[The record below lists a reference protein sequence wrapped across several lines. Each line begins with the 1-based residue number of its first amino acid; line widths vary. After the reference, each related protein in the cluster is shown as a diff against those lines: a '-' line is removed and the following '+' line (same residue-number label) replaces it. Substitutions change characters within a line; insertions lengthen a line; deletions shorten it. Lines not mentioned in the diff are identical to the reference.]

1 MSERLVWKLVLE
13 DKFSKPTA
21 RAQRAVEAY
30 QRAMAKAAAQQQRA
44 EAAMIRSEQRHF
56 QQLARLQGRARREQ
70 AQADRALAARVR
82 GQQRTAAQNYRL
94 SQRNV
99 DAQSATFR
107 GMLGTL
113 GGIGLAAASAAA
125 GIAASFAGM
134 GFSAASAVVQ
144 IAAFRE
150 SSIASLEAVTGSSE
164 QASRMFRN
172 AMVMAN
178 QTPLDTRDVVEMQT
192 RFATAGFNE
201 RETGVLTAASSD
213 LSAAFGQARADSFAL
228 VASQLRA
235 SGRANR
241 GDLTQLLNA
250 GVNTEVTLDN
260 LARTLGINNQ
270 DQTQRRNAVLSRL
283 SSGGVTGDQLLQASL
298 GSISTRLD
306 QGGALGGFARRQSQT
321 LTGALSNM
329 ANAGFN
335 LIAGMDF
342 SHIIPGMQAFTRS
355 VLAITAA
362 LDGAAPAGMAI
373 RAGITAAANAVGS
386 LFARITPTT
395 IMAGFNMIGTAFQRI
410 GAFATAAWPIVSAFV
425 TGIGPGLMDGLAPI
439 RAIVSSLMA
448 GGPPSAQTL
457 ALIARAASGLGQAL
471 GFVAGTIVSFV
482 GAAGLLVS
490 TITGLGATFIGLAS
504 SFLAPIR
511 TAFAAVGTYIVTG
524 ITEGITTAAAGAY
537 HAVANLGHG
546 MLDAARGALG
556 IHSPSRLFAD
566 VVGAQ
571 IPAGIGVGVRENA
584 MAADGAVADLARPPR
599 GLGRGL
605 GGVNITVYVT
615 VQGGPTPQATAQG
628 IGDALEDELAAIFG
642 RLAEA

>member
-44 EAAMIRSEQRHF
+44 EAAMIRAEQRHF

-70 AQADRALAARVR
+70 VQADRALAVR
-82 GQQRTAAQNYRL
+82 MRQQQRTAAQNYRL
-94 SQRNV
+94 SQRNA
-99 DAQSATFR
+99 DAQSSTFR

-134 GFSAASAVVQ
+134 GFSAASAVVE

-150 SSIASLEAVTGSSE
+150 SSLASLEAVTGSSE
-164 QASRMFRN
+164 TAARMFRN

-178 QTPLDTRDVVEMQT
+178 QTPLDTRDVVAMQG
-192 RFATAGFNE
+192 RFATAGFTE
-201 RETGVLTAASSD
+201 RETNVLTAASSD

-250 GVNTEVTLDN
+250 GVNTGDTLDN
-260 LARTLGINNQ
+260 LARTLGINNN

-298 GSISTRLD
+298 GAISNRLD
-306 QGGALGGFARRQSQT
+306 RGGALGGFARAQSAT

-335 LIAGMDF
+335 LVAGMDF
-342 SHIIPGMQAFTRS
+342 SRVPGMQAFTRS

-362 LDGAAPAGMAI
+362 LDGAAPAGRAI
-373 RAGITAAANAVGS
+373 RAAIAGAANVVGG
-386 LFARITPTT
+386 LLARITPTN
-395 IMAGFNMIGTAFQRI
+395 IMAGFNLLSSAFARI
-410 GAFATAAWPIVSAFV
+410 GAFASAAWPIVRAFV

-439 RAIVSSLMA
+439 RAIVSSLLS
-448 GGPPSAQTL
+448 GGPPSTQTL
-457 ALIARAASGLGQAL
+457 ALMARAASGLGQVL

-490 TITGLGATFIGLAS
+490 TITGLGATFVGLAA

-511 TAFAAVGTYIVTG
+511 TAFASVGTYIVTG
-524 ITEGITTAAAGAY
+524 ITEGITTAATGAY
-537 HAVANLGHG
+537 HAVAGLGNG

-556 IHSPSRLFAD
+556 IHSPSRVFAD

-571 IPAGIGVGVRENA
+571 IPAGVGVGVREHA
-584 MAADGAVADLARPPR
+584 READGAVAEIARPR
-599 GLGRGL
+599 AVGRGF
-605 GGVNITVYVT
+605 GSVSISVQITVP
-615 VQGGPTPQATAQG
+615 GAASPAATAQAVYSG
-628 IGDALEDELAAIFG
+628 LEEELAAIFG
-642 RLAEA
+642 RLAES

>member
-1 MSERLVWKLVLE
+1 VSERLVWKLVLE
-13 DKFSKPTA
+13 DKFSRPT
-21 RAQRAVEAY
+21 RAAERAIRQYE
-30 QRAMAKAAAQQQRA
+30 RAMASAARTQQRA
-44 EAAMIRSEQRHF
+44 EAAMIRGEQRYH

-113 GGIGLAAASAAA
+113 GGIGLGAATAAA
-125 GIAASFAGM
+125 GIATAFAGM
-134 GFSAASAVVQ
+134 GFSAASAVVE

-164 QASRMFRN
+164 QAARMFRN
-172 AMVMAN
+172 AMTIAN
-178 QTPLDTRDVVEMQT
+178 QTPLDTRDVIGMQG

-228 VASQLRA
+228 VAAQLRA

-250 GVNTEVTLDN
+250 GVNTGDTLDN
-260 LARTLGINNQ
+260 LARTLGINNT
-270 DQTQRRNAVLSRL
+270 DQTARRNAVLSRL

-298 GSISTRLD
+298 GAISGRLD
-306 QGGALGGFARRQSQT
+306 RGGALGGFALRQSQT
-321 LTGALSNM
+321 LTGALSNLG
-329 ANAGFN
+329 NAGFN

-342 SHIIPGMQAFTRS
+342 SRVPGMQAFTRS

-373 RAGITAAANAVGS
+373 RAAISSAANVVGQLLS
-386 LFARITPTT
+386 RITPQT
-395 IMAGFNMIGTAFQRI
+395 IAAGFGYISQ
-410 GAFATAAWPIVSAFV
+410 AFAAIGRFAAAAWPIVRAFV

-439 RAIVSSLMA
+439 RAIVSSLMS
-448 GGPPSAQTL
+448 GGPPSAATL
-457 ALIARAASGLGQAL
+457 HLIARAASGLGQVL
-471 GFVAGTIVSFV
+471 GFVAGTIVSFI

-490 TITGLGATFIGLAS
+490 TIMGLGATFVGLAS

-511 TAFAAVGTYIVTG
+511 TAFASIGAHIVGG
-524 ITEGITTAAAGAY
+524 ITDGITSAASGAY
-537 HAVANLGHG
+537 HAVAGLGQG
-546 MLDAARGALG
+546 MLGAARSALG

>member
-1 MSERLVWKLVLE
+1 
-13 DKFSKPTA
+13 
-21 RAQRAVEAY
+21 
-30 QRAMAKAAAQQQRA
+30 
-44 EAAMIRSEQRHF
+44 
-56 QQLARLQGRARREQ
+56 
-70 AQADRALAARVR
+70 
-82 GQQRTAAQNYRL
+82 
-94 SQRNV
+94 
-99 DAQSATFR
+99 
-107 GMLGTL
+107 
-113 GGIGLAAASAAA
+113 
-125 GIAASFAGM
+125 
-134 GFSAASAVVQ
+134 
-144 IAAFRE
+144 
-150 SSIASLEAVTGSSE
+150 
-164 QASRMFRN
+164 
-172 AMVMAN
+172 
-178 QTPLDTRDVVEMQT
+178 
-192 RFATAGFNE
+192 
-201 RETGVLTAASSD
+201 
-213 LSAAFGQARADSFAL
+213 
-228 VASQLRA
+228 
-235 SGRANR
+235 
-241 GDLTQLLNA
+241 
-250 GVNTEVTLDN
+250 
-260 LARTLGINNQ
+260 
-270 DQTQRRNAVLSRL
+270 
-283 SSGGVTGDQLLQASL
+283 
-298 GSISTRLD
+298 
-306 QGGALGGFARRQSQT
+306 
-321 LTGALSNM
+321 M

-342 SHIIPGMQAFTRS
+342 SHIPGMQAFTRS

-556 IHSPSRLFAD
+556 IHSPSRVFAD
-566 VVGAQ
+566 VIGAQ
-571 IPAGIGVGVRENA
+571 IPAGVGVGIRENA
-584 MAADGAVADLARPPR
+584 READGAVAELAQPR
-599 GLGRGL
+599 AIGRGF
-605 GGVNITVYVT
+605 GAVSISVQITVPGAS
-615 VQGGPTPQATAQG
+615 QPAATAQAVYSG
-628 IGDALEDELAAIFG
+628 LEDELQAIFG

>member
-44 EAAMIRSEQRHF
+44 EAAMIRAEQRHF

-70 AQADRALAARVR
+70 VQADRALAVR
-82 GQQRTAAQNYRL
+82 MRQQQRTAAQNYRL
-94 SQRNV
+94 SQRNA
-99 DAQSATFR
+99 DAQSSTFR

-134 GFSAASAVVQ
+134 GFSAASAVVE

-150 SSIASLEAVTGSSE
+150 SSLATLEAVTGSSE
-164 QASRMFRN
+164 TAARMFRN

-178 QTPLDTRDVVEMQT
+178 QTPLDTRDVVAMQG
-192 RFATAGFNE
+192 RFATAGFTE
-201 RETGVLTAASSD
+201 RETNVLTAASSD

-250 GVNTEVTLDN
+250 GVNTGDTLDN
-260 LARTLGINNQ
+260 LARTLGINNN

-298 GSISTRLD
+298 GAISNRLD
-306 QGGALGGFARRQSQT
+306 RGGALGGFARAQSAT

-335 LIAGMDF
+335 LVAGMDF
-342 SHIIPGMQAFTRS
+342 SRVPGMQAFTRS

-362 LDGAAPAGMAI
+362 LDGAAPAGRAI
-373 RAGITAAANAVGS
+373 RAAIAGAANVVGG
-386 LFARITPTT
+386 LLARITPTN
-395 IMAGFNMIGTAFQRI
+395 IMAGFNLLSSAFARI
-410 GAFATAAWPIVSAFV
+410 GAFASAAWPIVRAFV

-439 RAIVSSLMA
+439 RAIVSSLLS
-448 GGPPSAQTL
+448 GGPPSTQTL
-457 ALIARAASGLGQAL
+457 ALMARAASGLGQVL

-490 TITGLGATFIGLAS
+490 TITGLGATFVGLAA

-511 TAFAAVGTYIVTG
+511 TAFASVGTYIVTG
-524 ITEGITTAAAGAY
+524 ITEGITTAATGAY
-537 HAVANLGHG
+537 HAVAGLGNG

-556 IHSPSRLFAD
+556 IHSPSRVFAD

-571 IPAGIGVGVRENA
+571 IPAGVGVGVREHA
-584 MAADGAVADLARPPR
+584 READGAVAEIARPR
-599 GLGRGL
+599 AVGRGF
-605 GGVNITVYVT
+605 GSVSISVQITVP
-615 VQGGPTPQATAQG
+615 GAASPAATAQAVYSG
-628 IGDALEDELAAIFG
+628 LEEELAAIFG
-642 RLAEA
+642 RLAES